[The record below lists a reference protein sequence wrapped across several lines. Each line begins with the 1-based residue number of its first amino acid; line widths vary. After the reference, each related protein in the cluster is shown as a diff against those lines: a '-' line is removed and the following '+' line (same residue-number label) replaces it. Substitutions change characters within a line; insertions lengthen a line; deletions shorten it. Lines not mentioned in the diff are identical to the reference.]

1 VTVVGAIA
9 LAVIVT
15 GFLLLRQPLG
25 FAQSDRPLLGD
36 FVESGAA
43 DHVEDGTLGAPAT
56 LPPAG
61 GPHYTTPARTGVFE
75 SPLDDGY
82 LVHALEHGIVWLA
95 YSPDLL
101 DTQGL
106 ETLKALAAEYSRDVI
121 LSPRTV
127 NDVALYAVS
136 WGRRLQATPGDIDL
150 LRTFIET
157 NRNRSP
163 EPGIR

>member
-1 VTVVGAIA
+1 M
-9 LAVIVT
+9 
-15 GFLLLRQPLG
+15 
-25 FAQSDRPLLGD
+25 
-36 FVESGAA
+36 
-43 DHVEDGTLGAPAT
+43 
-56 LPPAG
+56 
-61 GPHYTTPARTGVFE
+61 
-75 SPLDDGY
+75 DDGY

-101 DTQGL
+101 DAQQL

-121 LSPRTV
+121 LSPRPA

-136 WGRRLQATPGDIDL
+136 WGRRVQVTPSDVDL

>member
-1 VTVVGAIA
+1 
-9 LAVIVT
+9 
-15 GFLLLRQPLG
+15 
-25 FAQSDRPLLGD
+25 
-36 FVESGAA
+36 
-43 DHVEDGTLGAPAT
+43 
-56 LPPAG
+56 
-61 GPHYTTPARTGVFE
+61 
-75 SPLDDGY
+75 
-82 LVHALEHGIVWLA
+82 LA

>member
-1 VTVVGAIA
+1 MGAIA
-9 LAVIVT
+9 LVVIVT

-36 FVESGAA
+36 IVESGAA
-43 DHVEDGTLGAPAT
+43 GHVEDGALGAPPT

-61 GPHYTTPARTGVFE
+61 GPHYTTPARTGVLE
-75 SPLDDGY
+75 SPVDDGY

-101 DTQGL
+101 DAQQL

-121 LSPRTV
+121 LSPRPA

-136 WGRRLQATPGDIDL
+136 WGRRVQVTPSDVDL

>member
-1 VTVVGAIA
+1 MGAIA

-36 FVESGAA
+36 VVESGAA
-43 DHVEDGTLGAPAT
+43 GHVEDGALGAPAT

-61 GPHYTTPARTGVFE
+61 GPHYTTPAQTGVFE

-82 LVHALEHGIVWLA
+82 LIHALEHGIVWLA
-95 YSPDLL
+95 YSPALVDAE
-101 DTQGL
+101 GV
-106 ETLKALAAEYSRDVI
+106 ETLRTLATEYSRDVI
-121 LSPRTV
+121 LSPRPA

-136 WGRRLQATPGDIDL
+136 WGRRLQATPSDLDL